1 MKQQKTLRETK
12 SMEEL
17 CTVDT
22 AESWHDVW
30 VIELYHYDLVDM
42 SFALK

>member
-22 AESWHDVW
+22 AESWRDW

-42 SFALK
+42 WFALK